1 MTTWEEMGRVVCK
14 NADKQKVIE
23 WMFSQD
29 TGVSSQNL
37 AAEYLGVKCDAAVM
51 HFGLSG
57 PHDPADLGR
66 CLRLIA
72 LVPEIRS
79 CVDSLA
85 TKSTHWAKAAAVWDE
100 ISASMEDE
108 VGIDWSK
115 AESAPKTY
123 KLMEE
128 AGL

>member
-1 MTTWEEMGRVVCK
+1 MNQES
-14 NADKQKVIE
+14 KQKVLE
-23 WMFSQD
+23 WVFGRD
-29 TGVSSQNL
+29 TGTSSQNL
-37 AAEYLGVKCDAAVM
+37 AAEYLGVQARG

-72 LVPEIRS
+72 LVPEIRA

-85 TKSTHWAKAAAVWDE
+85 LKSTHWAKAAAVWDE

-115 AESAPKTY
+115 AQRAPKTY
-123 KLMEE
+123 QMMED